1 MIDTFIDFL
10 KPEHLIQ
17 VFGVIGV
24 AAILFAESGTFLGF
38 ILPGD
43 SLLISAGI
51 LASTGAINLPLLIV
65 LGTIGAIL
73 GDQLGYWFGRKT
85 GPALFTRED
94 SLLFHKDNLL
104 KAEIFYKKHGKKTI
118 VLARYIA
125 YVRMFA
131 PMLAGAGKME
141 YRTFL
146 TYNIIGGITWVVSLS
161 LLGYT
166 LGQVIP
172 DIERYVLPIII
183 SVIVISSIPVIY
195 AGIKSYLKK
204 KKVL

>member
-1 MIDTFIDFL
+1 MIETFIDFL
-10 KPEHLIQ
+10 KPEHLVQ

-24 AAILFAESGTFLGF
+24 ATILFAESGTFLGF

-51 LASTGAINLPLLIV
+51 IASTGAISLPLLLV
-65 LGTIGAIL
+65 LGSIGAIL
-73 GDQLGYWFGRKT
+73 GDQLGYWFGKKT

-94 SLLFHKDNLL
+94 SFLFHKDNLI
-104 KAEIFYKKHGKKTI
+104 KAEQFYKKHGKKTI

-131 PMLAGAGKME
+131 PMLAGAGKMH
-141 YRTFL
+141 YPTFL
-146 TYNIIGGITWVVSLS
+146 AYNIIGGITWVVSLS
-161 LLGYT
+161 VLGYT

-172 DIERYVLPIII
+172 NIERYVFPIII
-183 SVIVISSIPVIY
+183 AVIAISSIPVVY
-195 AGIKSYLKK
+195 AGIKSYLRKK
-204 KKVL
+204 